1 MKKVEFL
8 SILNR
13 AFGLISALLLVILN
27 LHFVHVEGQGTIA
40 LINFGILIVATL
52 SQFIGGGALI
62 YLIPRIG
69 EHKIAMPSIVW
80 IFISACLT
88 FLLLL
93 ALNAPFVGFTL
104 LLGILQ
110 SLFILQQMILLGKEK
125 IESYQRLLFTQ
136 SFSSLSF
143 VALFYFFTDWGIVAF
158 IAGQLS
164 SFALTAFA
172 GFYLTAATWKNMRF
186 ELSKSDLTLTA
197 KLGGYAQLGNIFH
210 LGNQRSY
217 LYFLENSGPEG
228 KIFTGVFSILMY
240 VAEALWSV
248 VKSLSSILA
257 SRVAQSS
264 NFIEHLA
271 LTKRYLL
278 LGVSTAV
285 FGTICFLL
293 IPNSWLSPFIDYDIA
308 FLKEGFFFLIPGIIA
323 NTMTVSYAHLFS
335 GRGLH
340 QYNFYSSATGFTVA
354 IICSSLL
361 IPSDHLNG
369 ACFAAS
375 AAFITQSLVQAL
387 LFLRL
392 KKKELS
398 V

>member
-1 MKKVEFL
+1 MKRVELL

-13 AFGLISALLLVILN
+13 AFGLVSALLLVILN
-27 LHFVHVEGQGTIA
+27 LHYVHVEGQGSIA

-69 EHKIAMPSIVW
+69 EHKIALPSIIW
-80 IFISACLT
+80 ILISACLT

-104 LLGILQ
+104 LLGTLQ

-136 SFSSLSF
+136 SSSSLLF
-143 VALFYFFTDWGIVAF
+143 VACFYFTTDWGVVAF
-158 IAGQLS
+158 IAGQLT
-164 SFALTAFA
+164 SFALTAFV

-197 KLGGYAQLGNIFH
+197 RLGGYAQLGNIFH

-257 SRVAQSS
+257 SRVAQTS

-271 LTKRYLL
+271 LTKRYLI
-278 LGVSTAV
+278 LGVSTTV

-293 IPNSWLSPFIDYDIA
+293 IPNSWLAAFVDYDIA

-335 GRGLH
+335 GKGLH
-340 QYNFYSSATGFTVA
+340 QYNFYSAVTGFAVA
-354 IICSSLL
+354 IVCSSLL

-369 ACFAAS
+369 ACIAAS
-375 AAFITQSLVQAL
+375 AAFITQSLVQTL
-387 LFLRL
+387 LFIRL

>member
-13 AFGLISALLLVILN
+13 AFGVVSALLLVILN

-69 EHKIAMPSIVW
+69 EHKIALPSVVW
-80 IFISACLT
+80 ILISACLT

-93 ALNAPFVGFTL
+93 SLNAPFVGFTL

-125 IESYQRLLFTQ
+125 IESYQILLFTQ
-136 SFSSLSF
+136 SLSSLSF
-143 VALFYFFTDWGIVAF
+143 VALFYFITDWGIVAF
-158 IAGQLS
+158 IAGQIA
-164 SFALTAFA
+164 SFAITSSV
-172 GFYLTAATWKNMRF
+172 GFYLTASTWKNMRF
-186 ELSKSDLTLTA
+186 ELSKNDLTLTA

-228 KIFTGVFSILMY
+228 KVFTGVFSILMY

-257 SRVAQSS
+257 SRVAQTS
-264 NFIEHLA
+264 NFSEHLA
-271 LTKRYLL
+271 LTKRYLI
-278 LGVSTAV
+278 LGVSTTL
-285 FGTICFLL
+285 FGTISFIFL
-293 IPNSWLSPFIDYDIA
+293 PNHWLSPFVNYDIA

-323 NTMTVSYAHLFS
+323 NTVTVSFAHLFS

-340 QYNFYSSATGFTVA
+340 QYNFYSAACGFTVA
-354 IICSSLL
+354 IGCSIWL
-361 IPSDHLNG
+361 IPSNHLNG
-369 ACFAAS
+369 ACIAAS
-375 AAFITQSLVQAL
+375 AAFLFQSLVQTL
-387 LFLRL
+387 LFFKL